1 METYVFALFC
11 NFFIEKDTERADHE
25 ERPSSGLCSRE
36 RFHYNA
42 ASIVFFFIYRRSTDA
57 DCVLSATQGIYS
69 LTFLYL
75 PPS

>member
-1 METYVFALFC
+1 MHTGDYMETYVFALFC

-42 ASIVFFFIYRRSTDA
+42 ASIVFFYI
-57 DCVLSATQGIYS
+57 
-69 LTFLYL
+69 
-75 PPS
+75 